1 MDKYSKLT
9 QLMTKI
15 GNYPLV
21 HITQKNNLEFKI
33 EIGGGFMEGFMRLG
47 KIQEEIKNTIGED
60 YELKT
65 IYGEGQDATF
75 KFTEK

>member
-1 MDKYSKLT
+1 MTELT

-21 HITQKNNLEFKI
+21 HITQKNPPEFKI
-33 EIGGGFMEGFMRLG
+33 TIGGQLMESFFKLG
-47 KIQEEIKNTIGED
+47 KIQEEIKNSIGED

-65 IYGEGQDATF
+65 IYGEGQDAIL
-75 KFTEK
+75 KFTKKEA